1 MSNKATITGIKK
13 LIREARM
20 EQAYENKFVKNFTDV
35 RKPQLTEAELD
46 LLAQILFEE
55 TFYKK

>member
-1 MSNKATITGIKK
+1 MSKKATINSIKR
-13 LIREARM
+13 LIQETRM
-20 EQAYENKFVKNFTDV
+20 EQAYENKFVKEFTDV
-35 RKPQLTEAELD
+35 RKSKITEAELD